1 VGWPMGWPAGCY
13 FFCSYRSAYSWRSPS
28 GQSFGCPNGR
38 SRPEAAI
45 CGSVMK
51 ADADPSF
58 GGRASA
64 SGISRI
70 FWVDCQTQERFAFDV
85 RLPPKSGLK
94 MALTFGFNTARDLLE
109 KLEREAA
116 LLRDDGVTADR
127 FMNFV
132 QTGYALIDWI
142 KNDTAVPAAA
152 KGRSV
157 ITGLY
162 NDRTLKVCGDL
173 ANSVKHFTL
182 TKRQPITTATAANRG
197 FGVGRFG
204 MGGFGEGEQEII
216 ITLSD
221 GTVMNAL
228 NFVQDVLA
236 TWNQF
241 FLTHKI

>member
-1 VGWPMGWPAGCY
+1 
-13 FFCSYRSAYSWRSPS
+13 
-28 GQSFGCPNGR
+28 
-38 SRPEAAI
+38 
-45 CGSVMK
+45 
-51 ADADPSF
+51 
-58 GGRASA
+58 
-64 SGISRI
+64 
-70 FWVDCQTQERFAFDV
+70 
-85 RLPPKSGLK
+85 
-94 MALTFGFNTARDLLE
+94 MALTFGFKTARDLLM

-116 LLRDDGVTADR
+116 LHRNDGVTADH

-132 QTGYALIDWI
+132 LTGYALIDWI
-142 KNDTAVPAAA
+142 KNDPAVPAAA
-152 KGRSV
+152 KGHSV

-162 NDRTLKVCGDL
+162 ADHTLKVCGDL

-182 TKRQPITTATAANRG
+182 TTRQPITTATAANCG

-204 MGGFGEGEQEII
+204 MGGFDEGEQEII
-216 ITLSD
+216 ITLCD